1 MGTVKCRGVPWKIK
15 NMKARP
21 RPRCAVG
28 ASCRAPMSADAE
40 QAMRTFLA
48 EILQE
53 LGFIVGEC
61 AELSELAA
69 ALEFRRRPALVVI
82 GSSTGGIEA
91 CEMVELLAGRKFDG
105 KVLVLGPR
113 VSPMVAAVRELGESL
128 GLRMLPLLPTPFGA
142 ADVRDCVAPLI
153 EAPPTSPGDTARAL
167 DADWLELCYQP
178 KVDTRTLAVAGVE
191 ARARVRHPSRGLVA
205 SDDHEFHLD
214 ALADV
219 VIARAVDD
227 WRRFAAAHG
236 HVEIAIN
243 LPVAFFRDLA
253 ALDDLCRRMPDHP
266 AFEGLMIESTR
277 RRSFA
282 TLTAPRTLPG
292 GCGTT
297 TSPSRSTGS
306 GRIGTRSHGCS
317 DFPFV
322 ELKADRAFVA
332 GCATDRAKQ
341 AACRRIV
348 DLADAVGARS
358 VAEGVRQAWPRPFSR
373 RARTRLPPG
382 AGLSPCGAHDGAGV
396 HAERAGY
403 PLEFV
408 PLKWKRREPRTRSP
422 CTTAQAATY
431 PPPCG
436 EA

>member
-1 MGTVKCRGVPWKIK
+1 MENQKYEGAG
-15 NMKARP
+15 A
-21 RPRCAVG
+21 AVALASSD
-28 ASCRAPMSADAE
+28 ASCRAPMSPTPK
-40 QAMRTFLA
+40 RPCGHSWRR
-48 EILQE
+48 ILQE

-61 AELSELAA
+61 AELGELAA
-69 ALEFRRRPALVVI
+69 ALDSRRPALVVI

-205 SDDHEFHLD
+205 SDDGEFHLG

-253 ALDDLCRRMPDHP
+253 
-266 AFEGLMIESTR
+266 STR
-277 RRSFA
+277 
-282 TLTAPRTLPG
+282 
-292 GCGTT
+292 
-297 TSPSRSTGS
+297 
-306 GRIGTRSHGCS
+306 
-317 DFPFV
+317 
-322 ELKADRAFVA
+322 
-332 GCATDRAKQ
+332 
-341 AACRRIV
+341 
-348 DLADAVGARS
+348 
-358 VAEGVRQAWPRPFSR
+358 
-373 RARTRLPPG
+373 
-382 AGLSPCGAHDGAGV
+382 
-396 HAERAGY
+396 
-403 PLEFV
+403 
-408 PLKWKRREPRTRSP
+408 
-422 CTTAQAATY
+422 
-431 PPPCG
+431 
-436 EA
+436 

>member
-1 MGTVKCRGVPWKIK
+1 MENQEYEGAGAAVAPGRRTI
-15 NMKARP
+15 MP
-21 RPRCAVG
+21 RAYV
-28 ASCRAPMSADAE
+28 ADAE
-40 QAMRTFLA
+40 QDMRTFLA

-61 AELSELAA
+61 AELGELAA
-69 ALEFRRRPALVVI
+69 ALDSRRAALVVI

-205 SDDHEFHLD
+205 FDDGECHLG

-243 LPVAFFRDLA
+243 LPVAFFRDPA

-266 AFEGLMIESTR
+266 AFEGLMIELDAADVIRDLDLVKDVAR
-277 RRSFA
+277 RLRHHNIA
-282 TLTAPRTLPG
+282 IAIDG
-292 GCGTT
+292 VGTDWHALA
-297 TSPSRSTGS
+297 RV
-306 GRIGTRSHGCS
+306 R

-322 ELKADRAFVA
+322 ELKVGRQFVA
-332 GCATDRAKQ
+332 GCASDPRKQ
-341 AACRRIV
+341 ATCRRIV

-358 VAEGVRQAWPRPFSR
+358 VAEGVASR
-373 RARTRLPPG
+373 ADFLAVRELGFHLAQGFP
-382 AGLSPCGAHDGAGV
+382 
-396 HAERAGY
+396 HAE
-403 PLEFV
+403 PM
-408 PLKWKRREPRTRSP
+408 
-422 CTTAQAATY
+422 TAQAFMQRVLGTR
-431 PPPCG
+431 
-436 EA
+436 

>member
-1 MGTVKCRGVPWKIK
+1 MENQEYEGGAAAAALRRRSI
-15 NMKARP
+15 MP
-21 RPRCAVG
+21 RAYV
-28 ASCRAPMSADAE
+28 ADAE

-69 ALEFRRRPALVVI
+69 ALDSRRPALVVI

-205 SDDHEFHLD
+205 SDDRECHLG

-243 LPVAFFRDLA
+243 LPVAFFRDPA

-266 AFEGLMIESTR
+266 AFEGLMIELDAADVIRDLDLTKDVAR
-277 RRSFA
+277 RLRRHNIA
-282 TLTAPRTLPG
+282 IAIDG
-292 GCGTT
+292 
-297 TSPSRSTGS
+297 
-306 GRIGTRSHGCS
+306 IGTDWHALARVR

-322 ELKADRAFVA
+322 ELKVDRQFVD
-332 GCATDRAKQ
+332 GCASDPRKQ
-341 AACRRIV
+341 ATCRRIV
-348 DLADAVGARS
+348 DLADAVGART
-358 VAEGVRQAWPRPFSR
+358 VA
-373 RARTRLPPG
+373 
-382 AGLSPCGAHDGAGV
+382 AGV
-396 HAERAGY
+396 ASRADFLAVREMGFHLAQGFPHAE
-403 PLEFV
+403 PM
-408 PLKWKRREPRTRSP
+408 
-422 CTTAQAATY
+422 TAQAFMQRVLGTR
-431 PPPCG
+431 
-436 EA
+436 

>member
-1 MGTVKCRGVPWKIK
+1 MENQEYEGAAVALGRRTI
-15 NMKARP
+15 MP
-21 RPRCAVG
+21 RAYVC
-28 ASCRAPMSADAE
+28 DAE
-40 QAMRTFLA
+40 QDMRTFLA
-48 EILQE
+48 ENLQE

-61 AELSELAA
+61 AEPGELAA
-69 ALEFRRRPALVVI
+69 ALDRRRPALVMI
-82 GSSTGGIEA
+82 GSSIGGIEA

-128 GLRMLPLLPTPFGA
+128 SLRMLPLLPTPFGA

-153 EAPPTSPGDTARAL
+153 EAPPTSPEGTARAL

-191 ARARVRHPSRGLVA
+191 ARARVRHSSRGLVA
-205 SDDHEFHLD
+205 SDDREFHLD

-243 LPVAFFRDLA
+243 LPAAFFRDLA

-266 AFEGLMIESTR
+266 AFEGLMIEIDAAEVVRDLELVKDVARRLRHHNIAIAIDGVGTDWHALARIAGLPVRRAQGRPPIR
-277 RRSFA
+277 RR
-282 TLTAPRTLPG
+282 LRNR
-292 GCGTT
+292 
-297 TSPSRSTGS
+297 SREAGDVPADCRS
-306 GRIGTRSHGCS
+306 GRR
-317 DFPFV
+317 
-322 ELKADRAFVA
+322 R
-332 GCATDRAKQ
+332 GCALGGGGRGKP
-341 AACRRIV
+341 RR
-348 DLADAVGARS
+348 
-358 VAEGVRQAWPRPFSR
+358 FSR

-382 AGLSPCGAHDGAGV
+382 AGLSPCGAHDGADV

>member
-1 MGTVKCRGVPWKIK
+1 M
-15 NMKARP
+15 
-21 RPRCAVG
+21 
-28 ASCRAPMSADAE
+28 
-40 QAMRTFLA
+40 
-48 EILQE
+48 
-53 LGFIVGEC
+53 
-61 AELSELAA
+61 
-69 ALEFRRRPALVVI
+69 I

-205 SDDHEFHLD
+205 SDDREFHLD

-266 AFEGLMIESTR
+266 AFEGLMIELDAAEVIRDLDLAKDVAR
-277 RRSFA
+277 RLRRHNIA
-282 TLTAPRTLPG
+282 IAIDG
-292 GCGTT
+292 VGTDWHALA
-297 TSPSRSTGS
+297 RV
-306 GRIGTRSHGCS
+306 R

-322 ELKADRAFVA
+322 ELKVDRQFVD
-332 GCATDRAKQ
+332 GCASDPRKQ
-341 AACRRIV
+341 ATCRRIV
-348 DLADAVGARS
+348 DLADAVGART
-358 VAEGVRQAWPRPFSR
+358 VAEGVAT
-373 RARTRLPPG
+373 RADFI
-382 AGLSPCGAHDGAGV
+382 AV
-396 HAERAGY
+396 
-403 PLEFV
+403 
-408 PLKWKRREPRTRSP
+408 RELGFQLAQGFPHGEP
-422 CTTAQAATY
+422 MTAQAFMQTVLGCRRR
-431 PPPCG
+431 PCST
-436 EA
+436 